1 MKQHANKCGR
11 YGKIKQQI
19 EQEGRDRVVEV
30 LKGLIAASQQLA
42 R

>member
-11 YGKIKQQI
+11 YGKIKQI